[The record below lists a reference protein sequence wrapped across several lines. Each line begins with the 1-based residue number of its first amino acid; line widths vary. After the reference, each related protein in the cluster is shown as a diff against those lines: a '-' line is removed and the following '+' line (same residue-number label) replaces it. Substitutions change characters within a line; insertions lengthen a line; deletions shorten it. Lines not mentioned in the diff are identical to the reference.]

1 MDTAMTSTA
10 TASPAEAPA
19 AVAQAAV
26 APATVAP
33 ATVAPATVAPATESK
48 AIRASKEVIAQAS
61 QVAESYGLTLA
72 AATRAF
78 WTQMARTGSIPLSF
92 EAERPN
98 EESREAIR
106 ETQEIIRN
114 GRAHAF
120 KTADDMF
127 ASLGI

>member
-1 MDTAMTSTA
+1 MTTA
-10 TASPAEAPA
+10 TVSAAAS
-19 AVAQAAV
+19 
-26 APATVAP
+26 
-33 ATVAPATVAPATESK
+33 TESK
-48 AIRASKEVIAQAS
+48 AIRANKDVIAQAS

-114 GRAHAF
+114 GRTHNF
-120 KTADDMF
+120 KTADEMF
-127 ASLGI
+127 ANLGI